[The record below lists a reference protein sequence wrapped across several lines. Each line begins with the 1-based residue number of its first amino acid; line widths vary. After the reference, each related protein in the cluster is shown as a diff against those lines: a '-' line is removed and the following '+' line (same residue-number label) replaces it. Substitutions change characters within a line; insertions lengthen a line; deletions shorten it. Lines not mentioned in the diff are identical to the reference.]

1 MEEMPTMQEWRRLN
15 KAGELKGPNA
25 LFFQPE
31 KPKEELYDIAADPD
45 EVNNLAADPQYREVV
60 KRMRK
65 AVTGWME
72 EINDLGFVP
81 EPTLN
86 EQFRPGGKKQKTS
99 DVVMQAEK
107 TGGGQK
113 ITLSCPTPGAS
124 IGWRKSTDPA
134 KAWRLYTSPIEL
146 KAGETISA
154 KACRIGFDDSPVL
167 KLP

>member
-1 MEEMPTMQEWRRLN
+1 TMQEWRRLN
-15 KAGELKGPNA
+15 KAGELEGPNA

-45 EVNNLAADPQYREVV
+45 EVNNLAADPQYGDVV

-65 AVTGWME
+65 AVKTWMDD
-72 EINDLGFVP
+72 IHDLGFVP

-86 EQFRPGGKKQKTS
+86 EQFRPGGRTQKTAPLAAS
-99 DVVMQAEK
+99 SEAI
-107 TGGGQK
+107 GGKMK

-124 IGWRKSTDPA
+124 IGWRKPGDPT
-134 KAWRLYTSPIEL
+134 KAWRVYTGPIEMN
-146 KAGETISA
+146 AGETISA